1 MTLYQKLK
9 SEHRASLLE
18 EKLKYPAA
26 VNCIIKYLKENE
38 RYRDLTIEQAYDLRV
53 FTDGSEDKMNM
64 WANDLFD
71 TNLIRNEKE
80 KYIRNI

>member
-9 SEHRASLLE
+9 SEHRASLE
-18 EKLKYPAA
+18 DEKRKYPIA
-26 VNCIIKYLKENE
+26 VNYIIKSLKENE

-53 FTDGSEDKMNM
+53 FTNCSEDKTNL

-71 TNLIRNEKE
+71 LNKM
-80 KYIRNI
+80 K